1 MTVFCNIQYE
11 MTDTFGGEANYSWVH
26 RGEIEMEDT
35 PFSDLAAVRKVKKEL
50 GLAGVRCKTTNYGDM
65 IKLRP
70 IGMCIV
76 IFITFHSF
84 GSTSE
89 NTKEIS

>member
-11 MTDTFGGEANYSWVH
+11 MTDTYGGESNYSWVK
-26 RGEIEMEDT
+26 RGKIEMEDK
-35 PFSDLAAVRKVKKEL
+35 PFSNLAAVRKVKKEL
-50 GLAGVRCKTTNYGDM
+50 GYNGVRCETTDYGDM

-84 GSTSE
+84 GSAS
-89 NTKEIS
+89 

>member
-11 MTDTFGGEANYSWVH
+11 MTDTYGGESNYSWVK
-26 RGEIEMEDT
+26 RGVIEMEDK
-35 PFSDLAAVRKVKKEL
+35 PFSNLAVVRKVKKEL
-50 GLAGVRCKTTNYGDM
+50 GYNGVRCETTNYGDM

-76 IFITFHSF
+76 IFITFHYF
-84 GSTSE
+84 GSDS
-89 NTKEIS
+89 

>member
-11 MTDTFGGEANYSWVH
+11 MTDTFGGESNYSWVQ
-26 RGEIEMEDT
+26 RGEIEMKDK
-35 PFSDLAAVRKVKKEL
+35 PFSNLAAVRKVKKEL
-50 GLAGVRCKTTNYGDM
+50 GYSGVRCETTNCGDM
-65 IKLRP
+65 LELRP

-84 GSTSE
+84 GSAS
-89 NTKEIS
+89 

>member
-11 MTDTFGGEANYSWVH
+11 MTDTYGGESNYSWVK
-26 RGEIEMEDT
+26 RGVIEMEDK
-35 PFSDLAAVRKVKKEL
+35 PFSNLAVVRKVKKEL
-50 GLAGVRCKTTNYGDM
+50 GLAGVRCSTTNYGDM

-76 IFITFHSF
+76 IFITFHYFDSA
-84 GSTSE
+84 S
-89 NTKEIS
+89 